1 MSTKITFLP
10 NADKEKIVTALL
22 SGQKKIK
29 LNGIEIILNPLK
41 RDTAKRKEIEANKM
55 AEEIVKLINNQRYV
69 LLYRHRSNRD
79 GRYEKKMLILWER
92 N

>member
-22 SGQKKIK
+22 TGQKKIK

-55 AEEIVKLINNQRYV
+55 AEEIVKLIN
-69 LLYRHRSNRD
+69 S
-79 GRYEKKMLILWER
+79 
-92 N
+92 